1 MEKKSLHIAR
11 LMGRYLRNELSDPE
25 IKEFQDWLD
34 CDIQNQ
40 KLLDR
45 FTKQEC
51 YKNDLLHLGG
61 LDVEQAWQKN
71 ISRTKGGPHPV
82 KFNYQIVAAAILI
95 LLVGGWVAYKTLF
108 SSVSTNGDT
117 DSTLIVQRDF
127 APATIGA
134 NLLLSDGSR
143 IDLEADQ
150 LSIRNNTIYLKGDNE
165 TVLTDVNPDQ
175 KHEAVYNTLE
185 VPQAKYF
192 KMHLSDGTL
201 VWINSMSKLRFPVNF
216 SGTERKVFLEGEA
229 YFEVAH
235 NPEKPFVVSTEGTDI
250 KVLGTHFNVDSY
262 TSVVR
267 TTLVEGSVLVDNGR
281 DQVRL
286 RPGEYAGSTHESIRR
301 GRADIEYSLAWKNEE
316 FLFKDDNIVTI
327 ATQLSRWYGVDV
339 KFRGNIPHQAKYTGS
354 ISRQAK
360 LSETI
365 KMLEFVSDLA
375 MEVINN
381 ELIISKKEDYE

>member
-25 IKEFQDWLD
+25 IKEFQYWLD
-34 CDIQNQ
+34 SDIQNQ

-45 FTKQEC
+45 FKKHEY
-51 YKNDLLHLGG
+51 YKNDFLHLGN
-61 LDVEQAWQKN
+61 LDVDQAWQKN
-71 ISRTKGGPHPV
+71 LSKRKGNIKLI
-82 KFNYQIVAAAILI
+82 KFNYRIVAAVVLV
-95 LLVGGWVAYKTLF
+95 LLVGGSVAYKVLF
-108 SSVSTNGDT
+108 SSISTNGDT

-127 APATIGA
+127 APATRGA

-150 LSIRNNTIYLKGDNE
+150 LSVRNNTIYLKGDNE
-165 TVLTDVNPDQ
+165 TVLTGVNPHQ

-216 SGTERKVFLEGEA
+216 SGAERKVFLEGEA

-235 NPEKPFVVSTEGTDI
+235 NPDKPFVVSTEGTDI

-267 TTLVEGSVLVDNGR
+267 TTLVEGSVSVDNGKR
-281 DQVRL
+281 QVQL
-286 RPGEYAGSTHESIRR
+286 RPGEYARSSQESIRL
-301 GRADIEYSLAWKNEE
+301 GQADLEYSLAWKNDE
-316 FLFKDDNIVTI
+316 FLFKDDDIVTI
-327 ATQLSRWYGVDV
+327 ATQLSRWYGVDI
-339 KFRGNIPHQAKYTGS
+339 KFRGSISHHAKYTGS

-381 ELIISKKEDYE
+381 ELIISKKEDHE